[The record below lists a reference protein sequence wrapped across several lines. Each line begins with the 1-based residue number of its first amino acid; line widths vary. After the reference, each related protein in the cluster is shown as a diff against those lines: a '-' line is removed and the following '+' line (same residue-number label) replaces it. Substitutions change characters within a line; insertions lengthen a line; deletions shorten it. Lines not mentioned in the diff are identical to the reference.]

1 MQKHSHKKISISIV
15 EDVTDYREVLTM
27 AIASE
32 PDLKVI
38 GAYANVESFLRDL
51 SKHQPDVVIMDIQ
64 LPGMS
69 GIEGVWKVK
78 ELRPSTEVIMC
89 TVFEDDE
96 KIFQSLRAG
105 ACGYILKSTPI
116 DEIIEAIHEVAHGGA
131 PMTPKIAR
139 KVLSTFK
146 TKTRN
151 KEVETPD
158 VLTDRENE
166 ILQILGEG
174 RSYNLIADTLHI
186 SLGTVQSHVKNIYRK
201 LQMHSKSEIIHWLAR
216 ENRTF

>member
-1 MQKHSHKKISISIV
+1 MQIHSDKTISISIV
-15 EDVTDYREVLTM
+15 EDITDYREVLTM

-38 GAYANVESFLRDL
+38 GAYGNVESFLRDL

-69 GIEGVWKVK
+69 GIEGVWKAK
-78 ELRPSTEVIMC
+78 ELCPSTEVIMC

-116 DEIIEAIHEVAHGGA
+116 DEIIEAIHEVAQGGA

-146 TKTRN
+146 TKTRK

-158 VLTDRENE
+158 TLTDRENE
-166 ILQILGEG
+166 ILQLLGEG
-174 RSYNLIADTLHI
+174 KSYNLIAGTLHI

-201 LQMHSKSEIIHWLAR
+201 LQMHSKSEIIFWLAQK
-216 ENRTF
+216 NRTF